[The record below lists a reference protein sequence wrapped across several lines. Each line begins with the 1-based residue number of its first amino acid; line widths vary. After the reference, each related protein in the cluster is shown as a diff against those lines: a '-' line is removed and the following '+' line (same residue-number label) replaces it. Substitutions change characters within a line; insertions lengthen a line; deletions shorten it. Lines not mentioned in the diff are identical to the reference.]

1 MKKIS
6 TFILEKRRVLLWLFI
21 IFTGVSLY
29 LSTLV
34 EINTDLT
41 AYLPAGSNLRIG
53 LDTMYDEFGDDIPET
68 VHVMFSDLTEV
79 ETQNIHHRL
88 SNLQNVAE
96 VLFIAGSD
104 KHQRD
109 EFSLFTL
116 ILEIQSTSEE
126 EEALVNA
133 IEIEFNDYTFVLSGG
148 IEGIDDFGD
157 EELALVMVAT
167 IIISAVILL
176 VMCRSWIEPII
187 ILVNISV
194 AVIFNM
200 GTNVLFEHISDT
212 TELMAVVL
220 QVALSLD
227 YAVIFL
233 NRYYR
238 EKDLA
243 NGDLE
248 LAMKNTIRHSFS
260 TVFGIAFTTIVAM
273 LMLAFMSFT
282 LGADIGFVIAKGV
295 FLSLVCVF
303 GVMPALVLQFDKL
316 IEKTR
321 KPVPR
326 FNMNKI
332 GSFAFKARYG
342 ILLFFV
348 VLSGISFMI
357 YSQLEFQY
365 AEDAI
370 HNPIHQTFDL
380 ENGFVVL
387 YENSDEVLIS
397 TFIESFEANEH
408 VLGINAY
415 RTTIGQGMTEAE
427 FASELE
433 FDQTIIGLVFRNFF
447 LDVPPS
453 TSLDN
458 FLTFLQTN
466 VANHEWFGAMM
477 TPEILEQLEAFSNTL
492 DDALLSETV
501 DPQTLAAVFQIDI
514 DMINQLLY
522 LYDIVHGDEL
532 RVTLLPQEFIR
543 YVLDE
548 FSQVP
553 LFQPHFTDDI
563 LNELKFVYDS
573 LSDMRGMLV
582 ADNYSRLL
590 IHTRLDVES
599 EETFRFIE
607 QLGVELEQVLASGFY
622 IVSESMLSYEMN
634 QSFPSEFSFIS
645 ILTAIAFFIV
655 AIFVFRSI
663 SVSALLVAVIQSA
676 VFIAM
681 AVLVLQTDDA
691 GVGFLSL
698 IIAQVLL
705 KSRVIDY
712 GILYASNYIEARKDH
727 EIKQATITALE
738 NSIETIVTSGLI
750 ITLIMLVSGLIFLPI
765 NQSIAEIFLVV
776 AQGCFIGILLS
787 IFVLPSLIIVFDR
800 FVSKARST
808 GGH

>member
-1 MKKIS
+1 MDKIS
-6 TFILEKRRVLLWLFI
+6 TFILEKRRALLWLFI

-41 AYLPAGSNLRIG
+41 AYLPEDSNLRIG
-53 LDTMYDEFGDDIPET
+53 LETMYEEFEDDIPET
-68 VHVMFSDLTEV
+68 LHVMFSDLTET
-79 ETQNIHHRL
+79 ETQDIYDRL
-88 SNLQNVAE
+88 QNLQMVDE
-96 VLFIAGSD
+96 VLFIADSD
-104 KHQRD
+104 EHQRD

-116 ILEIQSTSEE
+116 TLEGQLTSVEE
-126 EEALVNA
+126 ETIVNS
-133 IEIEFNDYTFVLSGG
+133 IEMEFSDYTFVLSGG

-157 EELALVMVAT
+157 EEMVLVMIAT

-176 VMCRSWIEPII
+176 AMCRSWIEPFL
-187 ILVNISV
+187 ILINIGV
-194 AVIFNM
+194 AVVLNM
-200 GTNVLFEHISDT
+200 GTNIVFEHISDM
-212 TELMAVVL
+212 TELMAIVL

-238 EKDLA
+238 EKEFT

-260 TVFGIAFTTIVAM
+260 TVSGIAFTTIVAM

-303 GVMPALVLQFDKL
+303 GVMPALILKFDKL

-326 FNMNKI
+326 FNMSKI
-332 GSFAFKARYG
+332 GHFAFKARYA
-342 ILLFFV
+342 ILIFFL
-348 VLSGISFMI
+348 VLSSVSFMI
-357 YSQLEFQY
+357 YGRLEFQY

-370 HNPIHQTFDL
+370 HNSVHQTFDL

-387 YENSDEVLIS
+387 YENEDETLIS
-397 TFIESFEANEH
+397 TFIEIFEENEH
-408 VLGINAY
+408 VFGIDAY
-415 RTTIGQGMTEAE
+415 ATTIGLGMTEVD
-427 FASELE
+427 FATELD
-433 FDQTIIGLVFRNFF
+433 FDQSIIGLVFRNYFSET
-447 LDVPPS
+447 PPS
-453 TSLDN
+453 ISLDR
-458 FLTFLQTN
+458 FLSFLQTD
-466 VANHEWFGAMM
+466 VADHQLFGAVI
-477 TPEILEQLEAFSNTL
+477 TPDILEQLEALPSLF
-492 DDALLSETV
+492 DDATLLTTFDS
-501 DPQTLAAVFQIDI
+501 DMLAELFQIDVGI
-514 DMINQLLY
+514 INQLLY
-522 LYDIVHGDEL
+522 LYDVVNGGGLEATIIPHD
-532 RVTLLPQEFIR
+532 FIH
-543 YVLDE
+543 YILNDL
-548 FSQVP
+548 SQIT
-553 LFQPHFTDDI
+553 LFQPLFTDEI
-563 LNELKFVYDS
+563 LNELEAIYGTLDE
-573 LSDMRGMLV
+573 MHGMFV
-582 ADNYSRLL
+582 ADNFSRLL
-590 IHTRLDVES
+590 IYTRLDVES

-607 QLGVELEQVLASGFY
+607 QLETELAEVFTGDFY
-622 IVSESMLSYEMN
+622 VISESMLSYEMS

-645 ILTAIAFFIV
+645 VLTGVAFFIV
-655 AIFVFRSI
+655 AIFVFKSI
-663 SVSALLVAVIQSA
+663 SVSALLVTVIQSA
-676 VFIAM
+676 VFITM

-712 GILYASNYIEARKDH
+712 GILYASNYIEARKKSDA
-727 EIKQATITALE
+727 KQATIEALE

-765 NQSIAEIFLVV
+765 NQSIAEIFLVI

-787 IFVLPSLIIVFDR
+787 VFVLPSLIAVFDR